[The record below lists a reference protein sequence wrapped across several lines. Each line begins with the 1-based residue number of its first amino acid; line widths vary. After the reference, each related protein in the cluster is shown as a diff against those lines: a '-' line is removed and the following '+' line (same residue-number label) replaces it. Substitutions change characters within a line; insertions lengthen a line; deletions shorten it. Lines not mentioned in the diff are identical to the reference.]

1 LPGGKTYTGL
11 DGFRES
17 WLDWLAPYAEYRTE
31 VEEAIDC
38 GERVLLLQSS
48 SGRLEGSTK
57 EVKLAPAVVYT
68 VRDGK
73 IARVEPYA
81 DRAEALNA
89 VGLSESA
96 MSQENVE
103 LARRGFEAFARGGPE
118 AVVES
123 FHPDVELWLPSG
135 LVQAGG
141 TYRGQAAV
149 LAWMREWAEAW
160 QEIEYKPEEFIEAGD
175 SVIVGVLYAGRGK
188 ASGARAEGRF
198 WYVFKVRSGRLWRW
212 ELYPERTQALEA
224 VGLQE

>member
-48 SGRLEGSTK
+48 SGRLQGSAK

-81 DRAEALNA
+81 DRAEAL
-89 VGLSESA
+89 
-96 MSQENVE
+96 
-103 LARRGFEAFARGGPE
+103 
-118 AVVES
+118 
-123 FHPDVELWLPSG
+123 
-135 LVQAGG
+135 
-141 TYRGQAAV
+141 
-149 LAWMREWAEAW
+149 
-160 QEIEYKPEEFIEAGD
+160 
-175 SVIVGVLYAGRGK
+175 
-188 ASGARAEGRF
+188 
-198 WYVFKVRSGRLWRW
+198 
-212 ELYPERTQALEA
+212 EA
-224 VGLQE
+224 VGLRE